1 VCPSKERRRFTPGA
15 GSAVVRRAVATAAVA
30 VLLVLAGCAGGSPT
44 AAPTGSGG
52 AAPPDEYT
60 LTERWT
66 AGNSSVAGN
75 HHAIAAGRVG
85 DEAVV
90 AIPIGGRSDATGCK
104 LLVVDGAGEERW
116 TAEIPPAA
124 CTIHAVADPT
134 VADFVGDD
142 HPEVIASSTE
152 SEAVAYD
159 ALTGNVTFRYPLS
172 NYGYTRPVVADA
184 TGDGRAE
191 LVVTDIDGT
200 VAVVRPDGSTVWR
213 RPLDAYSWSAPAV
226 ADFDTDGRPET
237 VVGIGNGTVL
247 AFNRRGQFAWTTDV
261 GGAVTWSGDGDVD
274 GDEAREFVAATESG
288 LVASVDGRNG
298 TVEWTRLVG
307 ELAAVDDPADGDGD
321 AVVEVYATN
330 ATGTLFALDGRDGS
344 LEWSR
349 SLTDASTR
357 MTPPPVVGDITGDGT
372 SELVTVTNDGFVRVL
387 DPADGRVL
395 ASYARDASVYTHAT
409 LADTDG
415 DGAKEVY
422 VMYGDGTAVALTLQI
437 SNSSS
442 S

>member
-1 VCPSKERRRFTPGA
+1 MRRP
-15 GSAVVRRAVATAAVA
+15 VATAAVV

-44 AAPTGSGG
+44 VTPTGSS
-52 AAPPDEYT
+52 AAGSQNDATPTADYT
-60 LTERWT
+60 LTEQWR

-104 LLVVDGAGEERW
+104 LLVVDGNGDERW
-116 TAEIPPAA
+116 TAAIPPAA

-142 HPEVIASSTE
+142 RPEVIASSTE
-152 SEAVAYD
+152 AEAVAYD

-226 ADFDTDGRPET
+226 ADFDADGRPET

-247 AFNRRGQFAWTTDV
+247 AFNRRGQFAWTAGV
-261 GGAVTWSGDGDVD
+261 GGAVTWSGDGDLD
-274 GDEAREFVAATESG
+274 GDAAREFVAATESG
-288 LVASVDGRNG
+288 RVVSVDGRNG
-298 TVEWTRLVG
+298 TVEWSRSVG
-307 ELAAVDDPADGDGD
+307 ELAAVDDPVDADGDG
-321 AVVEVYATN
+321 VVEVYATN

-344 LEWSR
+344 VEWSR
-349 SLTDASTR
+349 SLTDASTQ
-357 MTPPPVVGDITGDGT
+357 MTPPPVVGDVSGDG
-372 SELVTVTNDGFVRVL
+372 SQELVAVTNDGFVRVL

-395 ASYARDASVYTHAT
+395 ASYGRDASVYTHAT

-415 DGAKEVY
+415 DGAEEVY
-422 VMYGDGTAVALTLQI
+422 VMYGDGTAVALTAQI
-437 SNSSS
+437 LNSSS